1 MHAKRSLHLD
11 RDQCQWVMVL
21 PPRSAYPE
29 TMRGL
34 FLLVLLA
41 LAACGRPLTPGE
53 MAFTAA
59 LQGDGPHISAA
70 RLSDGLATGAPRT
83 ISAPPRLTCQQRI
96 YPPPSGDTIRVGTQA
111 MVIFND
117 IYLRREVYL
126 DDLMSQYP
134 AKVYLPDAMLL
145 AHEMVHVWQWE
156 NRDQTNYH
164 PLKAAFEHFGGRDPY
179 LFDPE
184 TTAPFQSFAFE
195 QQGAIMEEYVCC
207 KALAPNADRT
217 RRLHDMLAEVF
228 ELPPLEAPLAAEIYL
243 PWRGVEVEGICDGPA

>member
-1 MHAKRSLHLD
+1 MHLGGPLHFD
-11 RDQCQWVMVL
+11 RDQSQRAMAL
-21 PPRSAYPE
+21 AAGLAYPGS
-29 TMRGL
+29 MRAL
-34 FLLVLLA
+34 YVLCCLT

-53 MAFTAA
+53 MAFTAT
-59 LQGDGPHISAA
+59 LQGDGPHISVA
-70 RLSDGLATGAPRT
+70 RLSDGLATAAPRT
-83 ISAPPRLTCQQRI
+83 IPAPPRLTCQQRI

-117 IYLRREVYL
+117 IYLRPEVYL

-145 AHEMVHVWQWE
+145 AHEMVHVWQWQ

-184 TTAPFQSFAFE
+184 TTAPFQSFAYE

-228 ELPPLEAPLAAEIYL
+228 DLPPLAAPLAAEIYL
-243 PWRGVEVEGICDGPA
+243 PWRGVEVDGICDGPA